1 MRSDEPGGGMASA
14 LGAADQELRI
24 PHPVR
29 IYDYLLGGKDNYGVD
44 RAAAESMVGMLPN
57 VREAARANR
66 SFMVRAVRL
75 MAEEGIRQF
84 LDLGTGLP
92 TSPNVHEV
100 ARGVVPTA
108 RVAYVDNEP
117 IVTVF
122 NRALRARVPGIVAV
136 QQDLRDPDA
145 VLADAGVRQVL
156 DLAEPVGLLLVAVLH
171 FVDPQVAA
179 RAVERYVR
187 SLAPG
192 SMVAISAACA
202 DDLDAPDVA
211 RIRAVYAASP
221 SPFVFHDPTRF
232 AALFDGLE
240 LCEPGIVEVSQW
252 RDAGAPLTYSGMSF
266 LAGIARKR

>member
-1 MRSDEPGGGMASA
+1 MPIDESRGGMASA
-14 LGAADQELRI
+14 LGAAEQELRV

-29 IYDYLLGGKDNYGVD
+29 IYDYLLGGKDNYAAD
-44 RAAAESMVGMLPN
+44 RAAAEHMVGMMPN

-75 MAEEGIRQF
+75 MAEEGISQF

-100 ARGVVPTA
+100 ARETVPTA

-136 QQDLRDPDA
+136 QQDLRHPDA
-145 VLADAGVRQVL
+145 VFSDAGVRDVL
-156 DLAEPVGLLLVAVLH
+156 DLDEPVGLLLVAVLH
-171 FVDPQVAA
+171 FVDPQVAS
-179 RAVERYVR
+179 RAIERYVR
-187 SLAPG
+187 PLAPG
-192 SMVAISAACA
+192 SMLAISAACA
-202 DDLDAPDVA
+202 EDLNAPDVA
-211 RIRAVYAASP
+211 RIRAVYEASP
-221 SPFVFHDPTRF
+221 SPFVFHDPKQF

-240 LCEPGIVEVSQW
+240 LCEPGIIEVSQW
-252 RDAGAPLTYSGMSF
+252 RDAGPPLTYSGMSF
-266 LAGIARKR
+266 RAGVARKR